1 MSDLWDKK
9 NPPSAANQ
17 ACAHLHVEYFTR
29 LRDDGSTDGWWAC
42 RDCGTNFIP
51 IAHARQQV
59 EAALERAAK
68 EMDEKAKIA
77 QIRYDQLAGVQ
88 PESGLYAARIK
99 AFKEGAAAIRVLK

>member
-1 MSDLWDKK
+1 MSDLWEKK

-51 IAHARQQV
+51 IAYARQQV
-59 EAALERAAK
+59 EAFR
-68 EMDEKAKIA
+68 EKALVTVVLYTLEKMLGRSGQA
-77 QIRYDQLAGVQ
+77 LADISS
-88 PESGLYAARIK
+88 EIT
-99 AFKEGAAAIRVLK
+99 AAIRRLKEIPSV